1 MDTKF
6 AIVSDGSCD
15 LPAEEAARKHIHIVH
30 FLVSFDGQTYQKEGV
45 EIGLEDFY
53 QKMVDE
59 PGHFPRTAATS
70 PEDFYQAF
78 ASCAREGKPILCI
91 CISTKLS
98 SSMQSAQIAKRM
110 LENEYT
116 DIPVIV
122 QDSLCATLMQ
132 SAYVLEA
139 CRLRDAGYTLEEAAD
154 LL

>member
-1 MDTKF
+1 MDQAYK
-6 AIVSDGSCD
+6 
-15 LPAEEAARKHIHIVH
+15 R
-30 FLVSFDGQTYQKEGV
+30 EGV
-45 EIGLEDFY
+45 EIELKDFY

-59 PGHFPRTAATS
+59 PGHFPKTAAPS

-78 ASCAREGKPILCI
+78 ADCARMGRPILCI

-110 LENEYT
+110 LENEYP

-139 CRLRDAGYTLEEAAD
+139 CRLRTQGTHWKRPPTFCQACAVPPASFSR
-154 LL
+154 